1 MLRLSRTEDDDYLQN
16 QLLRLSKSE
25 ARVVLLYATQYDDY
39 YAIFVILFID
49 TVHLSGDSVAEWLAC
64 WTQAQTEEPGF
75 KSQSRRYRVTVLGK
89 PFTPTVSLFT
99 EQRNW

>member
-1 MLRLSRTEDDDYLQN
+1 MTLSIGRFEELIVLRLSRTEDDDYLQN

-25 ARVVLLYATQYDDY
+25 ARVVLLYATQCDDY

-64 WTQAQTEEPGF
+64 WTQAQKSPG
-75 KSQSRRYRVTVLGK
+75 SNRSHDAIG
-89 PFTPTVSLFT
+89 
-99 EQRNW
+99 